1 VSRLFWNGNG
11 YEPVWVVLVLRG
23 AARHIRVER
32 IRRGQ
37 GACPSDGRGGER
49 MIGVDNGWTRRIKAL
64 EQENTEL
71 RLTLNTIKQAVVFN
85 PILASATIVKIF
97 EAFEAKP

>member
-1 VSRLFWNGNG
+1 
-11 YEPVWVVLVLRG
+11 
-23 AARHIRVER
+23 
-32 IRRGQ
+32 
-37 GACPSDGRGGER
+37 

-85 PILASATIVKIF
+85 PIVASATIVKIF